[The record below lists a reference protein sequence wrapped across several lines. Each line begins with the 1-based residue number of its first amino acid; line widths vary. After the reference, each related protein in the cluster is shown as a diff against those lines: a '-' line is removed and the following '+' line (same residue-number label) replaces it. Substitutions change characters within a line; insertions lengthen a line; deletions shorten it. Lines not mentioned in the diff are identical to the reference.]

1 VLQRVD
7 ALEQEPTRAP
17 RSLTRNGQREER
29 YRPKSHVPRLAVAL
43 VTEDPRAAAGAG
55 DLQIEAVAGGITPGL
70 AQLVHLQRG
79 QFPSAH
85 VSPSNPNA
93 YSHAYR
99 YLQERAGTRRN
110 AREYFLPE
118 TPGIARLFGRPW
130 NVAERLL
137 AEREGFEPPIRLPVC
152 RISSAVLSTTQ
163 PPLRGRKRRKHPVG
177 RGLCIQRETA
187 KQGRSVA
194 PCKRLIVA
202 RDRAGGRRT

>member
-1 VLQRVD
+1 MY
-7 ALEQEPTRAP
+7 
-17 RSLTRNGQREER
+17 RSAE
-29 YRPKSHVPRLAVAL
+29 V
-43 VTEDPRAAAGAG
+43 
-55 DLQIEAVAGGITPGL
+55 
-70 AQLVHLQRG
+70 
-79 QFPSAH
+79 
-85 VSPSNPNA
+85 
-93 YSHAYR
+93 
-99 YLQERAGTRRN
+99 
-110 AREYFLPE
+110 AREGRVSWGFLRSRSHRRMLDAD
-118 TPGIARLFGRPW
+118 G
-130 NVAERLL
+130 L